1 MQKCGMLLIGHGSR
15 LPFNKDLVEST
26 GRIIADRHPEYIV
39 KCAFMEM
46 STPSIGQSLDEF
58 RHEKIDILIVVPL
71 FLAKGIHIINDIP
84 DMLGLPVGTKK
95 GSFLLNGKTIPMVY
109 ADPIGSAPLLA
120 DLMVQNAKNALE
132 LV

>member
-1 MQKCGMLLIGHGSR
+1 MQRCGMLLVGHGSR
-15 LPFNKDLVEST
+15 LPFNKDLVELT

-39 KCAFMEM
+39 KCAFME
-46 STPSIGQSLDEF
+46 TDLPSIGESLDEF
-58 RHEKIDILIVVPL
+58 KREHIDVLIVVPL

-95 GSFLLNGKTIPMVY
+95 GSFLLNGKAIPMVY

-120 DLMVQNAKNALE
+120 DIMVQNAKSALE
-132 LV
+132 LA